1 MASNTTVP
9 TIPAASNAELT
20 RTFGVLLIGFI
31 FAVTLYGLTFFQT
44 YIYYTRFPGDDWK
57 TKYTVGLLWALDTA
71 VTTLISHTIYHYLI
85 TDFMI
90 PFNQLITTRTF
101 IAELAL
107 SGFLALVVHCYYA
120 SRIWTVSHRRTIIPA
135 IVIALSLAAFA
146 LGFVSAAKLSH
157 ESLFSRVG
165 ASGIRLTK
173 GISGGLVVAADVL
186 VAGSML
192 FYLRPARHPGM
203 VVPEGWYDK
212 LIVYGVNRGT
222 CFAIFHILVLITL
235 VTMPTGQVWILFHW
249 VSNKVYVNS
258 ILSMLNF
265 RNTHHGRGVP
275 EEASLNQHARG
286 SSGRTGT
293 YMTRSGMSGVGG
305 DETSRSVQFNVHTD
319 TKSAGPM
326 NIELDMVRSGYDD
339 VDSEEVKRVGADS
352 DNSGGPSK
360 PRDLERMADLPSS

>member
-1 MASNTTVP
+1 MTSTATAAAIP
-9 TIPAASNAELT
+9 TASNAELAQ
-20 RTFGVLLIGFI
+20 TFGVLLIGFI

-44 YIYYTRFPGDDWK
+44 YIYYTRFPGDDRK
-57 TKYTVGLLWALDTA
+57 TKYTVGLLWALDTT

-90 PFNQLITTRTF
+90 PFNRLVMTRTF

-120 SRIWTVSHRRTIIPA
+120 SRIWAVSYRRTIIPA

-146 LGFVSAAKLSH
+146 LGFVSAAKISS

-173 GISGGLVVAADVL
+173 GISGGLVAAADVL

-192 FYLRPARHPGM
+192 FYLRPTRNPGM
-203 VVPEGWYDK
+203 AVPEGWYDK
-212 LIVYGVNRGT
+212 LVVYGVNRGT
-222 CFAIFHILVLITL
+222 CFAIFHIIVLITL

-249 VSNKVYVNS
+249 VSNKAYVNS

-293 YMTRSGMSGVGG
+293 YMTRSGMSGIGG
-305 DETSRSVQFNVHTD
+305 EDASHSVQFNVHTD
-319 TKSAGPM
+319 TKSAEPM

-339 VDSEEVKRVGADS
+339 VDSEEIKRVGEDS
-352 DNSGGPSK
+352 TNSGGPSK
-360 PRDLERMADLPSS
+360 PHDLERVLDSPS